1 MGDRQSKQLQQRLE
15 GKSKF
20 GKLVKIRCSFYDRS
34 VRGEERSVVIA
45 GVRFRRA
52 LSTKLSLAFIM
63 REMGRYG
70 GFWIEK

>member
-1 MGDRQSKQLQQRLE
+1 M
-15 GKSKF
+15 
-20 GKLVKIRCSFYDRS
+20 
-34 VRGEERSVVIA
+34 VIA